1 MVRLSRFYS
10 LSKTMN
16 NLLSIEQLTG
26 DEIRDLLALGH
37 RLKAERGHHER
48 LPLKGQTWA
57 LIFSKSSTRTRVSF
71 EVGISELGGRPMFL
85 SVHDIQLGR
94 GEPIK
99 DTARVLGRM
108 IHGAAIRTYGQ
119 QEVEEFASFSGIPT
133 INALTDEEHP
143 CQILADLLT
152 IEEIYGPG
160 SWKDMKIAFVGDG
173 DNNMSR
179 SWMWAAKRLG
189 FTLAIGAPTNY
200 LPLEDFRRHL
210 DCENVIF
217 TTDPGSRQGSF
228 RHQHGR
234 LAFHGPGIGRTVQ
247 GKTLLPLPGEQGAA
261 GTCRLRPL
269 RFPLPARLPRQGN
282 HGRRAG
288 TFCSRYLPGSG
299 KQGACPESR
308 ARHACRRPPG
318 ITRPAILPNLRAMN
332 YEERLQ
338 DLLDE
343 LDLFQDWTER
353 YEYII
358 SLGKKLPRLDEAYK
372 TEDSLIKGCQS
383 RVWLH
388 TEPDNGVLKLY
399 ADSDSLITKGL
410 IAVFIRLLSGL
421 PPEEILKADMSKLDK
436 TGLKD
441 HLAPTRANALNSMA
455 AQIKQAA
462 MKMAE
467 HH

>member
-1 MVRLSRFYS
+1 M
-10 LSKTMN
+10 K

-26 DEIRDLLALGH
+26 DEIKDLLALGH
-37 RLKAERGHHER
+37 KLKAERGHHER

-119 QEVEEFASFSGIPT
+119 QEVEEFAGFSGIPT

-200 LPLEDFRRHL
+200 LPLEDFRKHL

-217 TTDPGSRQGSF
+217 TTDPVE
-228 RHQHGR
+228 
-234 LAFHGPGIGRTVQ
+234 AV
-247 GKTLLPLPGEQGAA
+247 KGASVIN
-261 GTCRLRPL
+261 T
-269 RFPLPARLPRQGN
+269 
-282 HGRRAG
+282 
-288 TFCSRYLPGSG
+288 
-299 KQGACPESR
+299 
-308 ARHACRRPPG
+308 
-318 ITRPAILPNLRAMN
+318 
-332 YEERLQ
+332 
-338 DLLDE
+338 D
-343 LDLFQDWTER
+343 
-353 YEYII
+353 
-358 SLGKKLPRLDEAYK
+358 
-372 TEDSLIKGCQS
+372 
-383 RVWLH
+383 VWLSMGQEAEGLSKEKH
-388 TEPDNGVLKLY
+388 FYPYQVNRELLEHAAPVIFREAENRVHAQKAVLATL
-399 ADSDSLITKGL
+399 AD
-410 IAVFIRLLSGL
+410 AN
-421 PPEEILKADMSKLDK
+421 
-436 TGLKD
+436 
-441 HLAPTRANALNSMA
+441 RA
-455 AQIKQAA
+455 
-462 MKMAE
+462 
-467 HH
+467 